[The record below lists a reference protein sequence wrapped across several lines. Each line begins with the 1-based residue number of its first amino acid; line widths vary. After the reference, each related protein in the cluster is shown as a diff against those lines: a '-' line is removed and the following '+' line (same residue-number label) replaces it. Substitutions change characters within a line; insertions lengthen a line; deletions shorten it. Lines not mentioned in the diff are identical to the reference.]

1 MKWNNVKGQLSLLYN
16 LLLLGPDM
24 INFGQFPA
32 SKVISNED
40 LNLSTTAT
48 KNLLM
53 NLSSQTWN
61 CYEIYDLS
69 CKLVDT
75 EFFEDVR
82 PVFELASRQCS
93 ELLCIALAMFNV
105 NLSFLFEFLFYN
117 FLAIL
122 EFNFEGNSR
131 QIDLW
136 VPFGPAKFSYCSTTY
151 LELKS

>member
-40 LNLSTTAT
+40 LNLSTTVT

-105 NLSFLFEFLFYN
+105 NLSFYFIFY
-117 FLAIL
+117 F
-122 EFNFEGNSR
+122 
-131 QIDLW
+131 
-136 VPFGPAKFSYCSTTY
+136 FSH
-151 LELKS
+151 LGIQF

>member
-1 MKWNNVKGQLSLLYN
+1 MKWNNVKGQLSLVYN
-16 LLLLGPDM
+16 LLLLGSE
-24 INFGQFPA
+24 IVNFGQFPA
-32 SKVISNED
+32 SKVISSED

-53 NLSSQTWN
+53 GLSSQTWN

-82 PVFELASRQCS
+82 PIFELASRQCS

-105 NLSFLFEFLFYN
+105 PQKSNIYLFLI
-117 FLAIL
+117 FLAFL
-122 EFNFEGNSR
+122 EFYIKRNS
-131 QIDLW
+131 
-136 VPFGPAKFSYCSTTY
+136 C
-151 LELKS
+151 

>member
-1 MKWNNVKGQLSLLYN
+1 MKWNNVKGQLSLVYN

-105 NLSFLFEFLFYN
+105 NIFFNILSLIVFSHPGILF
-117 FLAIL
+117 
-122 EFNFEGNSR
+122 
-131 QIDLW
+131 
-136 VPFGPAKFSYCSTTY
+136 
-151 LELKS
+151 

>member
-1 MKWNNVKGQLSLLYN
+1 MKWNNVKGQLSLVYN

-40 LNLSTTAT
+40 LSLSTTAT

-105 NLSFLFEFLFYN
+105 NLSICCLVLI

-122 EFNFEGNSR
+122 EFYFEGNSR
-131 QIDLW
+131 KIDLW
-136 VPFGPAKFSYCSTTY
+136 VSVGPTKFSHCFTTY
-151 LELKS
+151 LEFKS

>member
-1 MKWNNVKGQLSLLYN
+1 MSLIYN

-32 SKVISNED
+32 SKVISSED

-48 KNLLM
+48 KNLLLS
-53 NLSSQTWN
+53 LSSQTWN

-82 PVFELASRQCS
+82 PIFELASRQCS

-105 NLSFLFEFLFYN
+105 SENIFCIFLIIF
-117 FLAIL
+117 
-122 EFNFEGNSR
+122 
-131 QIDLW
+131 
-136 VPFGPAKFSYCSTTY
+136 
-151 LELKS
+151 